1 MTLYSLKSMATPHVL
16 WSNSL
21 SFLIGGWPWVPYP
34 EPFVKP
40 LENFEMKK
48 TLVAV
53 AALVA
58 TGAFAQVS
66 ITGLLE
72 STYNLNG
79 TAKGMATGMN
89 GGSEFRLGG
98 SEDLGNGMKAN
109 FLHSFVQ
116 NHNVGGTPASYQS
129 FVGLSGDFGTVRL
142 GQVWAPI
149 TLVGFT
155 HDAMGGAAVSG
166 NLVADVVQNSN
177 SITYDSP
184 SFAGVSLSVQGS
196 NQTAATESTGYSL
209 SYAAGGFSAGYG
221 SHTLGTAKARTL
233 MGASYDFGMAKV
245 FVSSLTQSGAKDA
258 TGYGL
263 SMPIGAATLIASAS
277 SKGTADNYTLVAKYN
292 LSKRTMTYFQNASA
306 SKAITNSIG
315 IMHTF

>member
-79 TAKGMATGMN
+79 AKKGMQPGLN
-89 GGSEFRLGG
+89 GNSEFRLGG

-245 FVSSLTQSGAKDA
+245 FVSSLTQSGATDA
-258 TGYGL
+258 TGYGV
-263 SMPIGAATLIASAS
+263 SVPMGAATLIASAS

-292 LSKRTMTYFQNASA
+292 LSKRTLAYFQNASA

-315 IMHTF
+315 IQHAF